1 VWKELENESPH
12 MRAFWL
18 LSSEARK
25 KYATV
30 GDFKQLFKEI
40 LEVHPGLLFLKDTP

>member
-1 VWKELENESPH
+1 